1 MDLVYSIA
9 GLLVGFIVGLT
20 GVGGGSLMTPLLV
33 LMFGISPAVAV
44 GTDLLYAAI
53 TKAGGSWVHSRRG
66 TVNWKVVGLL
76 AAGSVPASITTTL
89 VLKSLALE
97 VNQLSGLITLTLGV
111 ALILTALCLIF
122 KEHIREYARRRW
134 GHRPAWS
141 EQRISIVTVAMG
153 VVLGLLV
160 TISSVGAGV
169 VGTVMLFFLY
179 PRMSAVQIVGTDI
192 AHAVPLTA
200 VAGFGH
206 AVLGT
211 VDWFLLGSL
220 LLGSL
225 PGIYLGSHLAAKI
238 PDRVLRPTLAAMLV
252 LIGGKLVF

>member
-1 MDLVYSIA
+1 
-9 GLLVGFIVGLT
+9 
-20 GVGGGSLMTPLLV
+20 MTPLLV
-33 LMFGISPAVAV
+33 LVFGFSPAVAV

-53 TKAGGSWVHSRRG
+53 TKSGGSWVHSRRG

-76 AAGSVPASITTTL
+76 AAGSVPASIATTF
-89 VLKSLALE
+89 VLKSLALD
-97 VNQLSGLITLTLGV
+97 VKQLSGLITLSLGA
-111 ALILTALCLIF
+111 ALILTAAGLIF
-122 KEHIREYARRRW
+122 KESIREYARRRW

-141 EQRISIVTVAMG
+141 ERQIGTLTIAMG
-153 VVLGLLV
+153 VLLGVLV

-200 VAGFGH
+200 VAGLGH

-211 VDWFLLGSL
+211 VDWILLGSL
-220 LLGSL
+220 LIGSL
-225 PGIYLGSHLAAKI
+225 PGIYFGSHLAARI
-238 PDRVLRPTLAAMLV
+238 PDRVLRPTLAGMLV
-252 LIGGKLVF
+252 LIGGKLVL